1 MKYGVAIRIYSQGY
15 VEAEASCIAEA
26 VDIASEMALDDRVLF
41 HETEIEEAK
50 IEAVIPDAEGVDI
63 DGETKVQDFVDDS

>member
-15 VEAEASCIAEA
+15 VEVEASCIAEA

-41 HETEIEEAK
+41 HETVIEEAK